1 MFKPRALKPIFQA
14 VTQESLKIRLSDCL
28 QDKWRIVKNHEIPSN
43 TSTQKGH
50 IQQNIEQI

>member
-1 MFKPRALKPIFQA
+1 MFKPRVWKPIFQA
-14 VTQESLKIRLSDCL
+14 ITQESRKIRLSDCL